1 MPTDTMTE
9 DNMLSMLA
17 QYAQNHPGE
26 SPSNSPMYKLF
37 MMLCNFKDED
47 ILQDALD
54 TIRGY
59 REHHEK

>member
-1 MPTDTMTE
+1 MPTNVATE
-9 DNMLSMLA
+9 DAMLSMLA
-17 QYAQNHPGE
+17 SYAENHPGE
-26 SPSNSPMYKLF
+26 GPGNSPMYKLF